1 MRVIAESTW
10 SWLLYADGDRRWLAV
25 VCGSVALHEVVIELD
40 VAECALVA
48 ADASRIDA
56 LARAI
61 CHAPAQFRARHCPEM
76 LDNDA
81 TRQATLAWRAQLRS
95 PG

>member
-10 SWLLYADGDRRWLAV
+10 SWMLYADGDRRWLAV
-25 VCGSVALHEVVIELD
+25 VCGTVGLYEVVVELNS
-40 VAECALVA
+40 VECARIAV
-48 ADASRIDA
+48 DAGQIDG

-61 CHAPAQFRARHCPEM
+61 CGAPAQFRSRHCPEM

-81 TRQATLAWRAQLRS
+81 TRQATLAWRAQPRA